1 MGRKEKRKRYYFLKP
16 GRKIYSINTYF
27 FVKSRGGGKPSESS
41 AYFIS
46 LGNHMRV
53 NMFI

>member
-27 FVKSRGGGKPSESS
+27 FVKSRGEGSQVKVVP
-41 AYFIS
+41 IS
-46 LGNHMRV
+46 YPWATT
-53 NMFI
+53 